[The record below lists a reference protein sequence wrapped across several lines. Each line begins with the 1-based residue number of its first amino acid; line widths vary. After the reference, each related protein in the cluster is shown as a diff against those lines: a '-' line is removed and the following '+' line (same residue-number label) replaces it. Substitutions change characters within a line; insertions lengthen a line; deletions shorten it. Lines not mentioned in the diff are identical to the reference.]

1 MYYIYHFFVFAYDL
15 QIFYTDYMDLS
26 SLSVNKKGGDVV
38 KGKNTKENKSKKQKL
53 DPVIVVAIING
64 LFALAIALIN
74 VLL

>member
-1 MYYIYHFFVFAYDL
+1 MYNICHFLVIASPL
-15 QIFYTDYMDLS
+15 KIFYTNDMDLS
-26 SLSVNKKGGDVV
+26 SLSVNRKGGDVV

-53 DPVIVVAIING
+53 DPIIVVAIING